1 MSDTGAASERGL
13 LAAIDRVVSAI
24 TLAFAGLGVL
34 ALAGILLLMLA
45 AVVRRYIWSAPLAFT
60 EELSG
65 LLLGVAVFALLPYT
79 ATCELNI
86 RVTILSARI
95 GETAGRVLF
104 VAGQAVLVAFAAIFA
119 WQAWQITAFTQRLNL
134 MSEQAR
140 LPLAPFLYVTLAGIV
155 LVGLVAV
162 WRAVRPVVRGDG
174 PPV

>member
-1 MSDTGAASERGL
+1 MSGRARPPEGGV
-13 LAAIDRVVSAI
+13 LAVIDRVVSGV

-34 ALAGILLLMLA
+34 ALAGILILMLA

-79 ATCELNI
+79 AGRELNI

-95 GETAGRVLF
+95 GVTAGRVLF
-104 VAGQAVLVAFAAIFA
+104 VAGQAVLVAFTAIFA

-134 MSEQAR
+134 LSEQAR
-140 LPLAPFLYVTLAGIV
+140 LPLTPFLYVTLAGIV

-162 WRAVRPVVRGDG
+162 WRAVRPIAGSDG

>member
-1 MSDTGAASERGL
+1 MTDPSRPRGGSV
-13 LAAIDRVVSAI
+13 LAAIDRVVSAV

-34 ALAGILLLMLA
+34 ALAGILILMLA

-79 ATCELNI
+79 AARELNI
-86 RVTILSARI
+86 RVTILSARL
-95 GETAGRVLF
+95 GAVAGRVLF
-104 VAGQAVLVAFAAIFA
+104 VAGQAVLIAFSAIFA

-140 LPLAPFLYVTLAGIV
+140 LPLTPFLSVTLAGVV

-162 WRAVRPVVRGDG
+162 WRAVRPVAGGDG

>member
-1 MSDTGAASERGL
+1 MSARTRPPEGGM
-13 LAAIDRVVSAI
+13 LAAVDRVVSAV

-34 ALAGILLLMLA
+34 ALVGILVLMLA

-65 LLLGVAVFALLPYT
+65 LLLGVAVFGLLPYT
-79 ATCELNI
+79 AARELNI
-86 RVTILSARI
+86 RVTILSARL
-95 GETAGRVLF
+95 GVPGGRMLF
-104 VAGQAVLVAFAAIFA
+104 VAGQTVLVAFAAIFA
-119 WQAWQITAFTQRLNL
+119 WHTWQITAFTQRLNL

-140 LPLAPFLYVTLAGIV
+140 LPLAPFLYVTVAGVV

-162 WRAVRPVVRGDG
+162 WRAIRPVASGDG